1 MDVCCG
7 PSFAGRVAL
16 VPGRLASAAVV
27 GVVAGVCS
35 PPDFGMTVFFILL
48 GGTLG
53 LTSLLS
59 WANAGADRSNI
70 AIANLYMISS
80 EIWLRR
86 PHLVVTSTTRSKT
99 ASSVLGGLV
108 GGLRSSP
115 DGNRGRGIST
125 RALIVIASAALHEPR
140 SVPVA
145 LSGTGQPRPARFR
158 NKPQSEKPESG
169 PGADREQ
176 TKPK

>member
-1 MDVCCG
+1 MDVVSAPAC
-7 PSFAGRVAL
+7 AGRVAS

-35 PPDFGMTVFFILL
+35 PPDFGMTVFFILV
-48 GGTLG
+48 GGMLG

-86 PHLVVTSTTRSKT
+86 PHLVVTSTTQSKA
-99 ASSVLGGLV
+99 ASSVIGRLSWRPL
-108 GGLRSSP
+108 SF
-115 DGNRGRGIST
+115 NRPVASRGT
-125 RALIVIASAALHEPR
+125 APARKAALIGGVFFSLLWP
-140 SVPVA
+140 
-145 LSGTGQPRPARFR
+145 LARR
-158 NKPQSEKPESG
+158 
-169 PGADREQ
+169 R
-176 TKPK
+176 